1 MRKVAL
7 RHGARQGRCLRS
19 ARTSSYGRAL
29 LHFCQDVQSLYPGVS
44 NMDILSEF
52 FERTHLQGRLFFS
65 GPVDGTLL
73 LDKPPGMA
81 FIHVISRGGID
92 MVQPGLPKISISEP
106 SVLFCPSSCR
116 YQLRSSSTEGT
127 ELICASFQFG
137 RNSLQPFPLGLKETL
152 VFPFRELNNLTPLLG
167 TLINEFQNPAPG
179 RTKALN
185 LLLEYLF
192 VLLVR
197 RSVMEG
203 KISSGLLY
211 ALQDGRLG
219 AVFNRIHQ
227 APEAL
232 WTVVKMAS
240 LANMSRSKFSAC
252 FTRIMDISPMGY
264 VTAWRMKLAQDLL
277 RDGVQIKVIAAT
289 VGYSSQASF
298 SRTFLNVVGWPPA
311 EWLKRDAS
319 GEDVPQITARVLRDP
334 PDDSTTENF

>member
-1 MRKVAL
+1 
-7 RHGARQGRCLRS
+7 
-19 ARTSSYGRAL
+19 
-29 LHFCQDVQSLYPGVS
+29 
-44 NMDILSEF
+44 MDILSEF

-65 GPVDGTLL
+65 GPMVGTLV

-81 FIHVISRGGID
+81 FIHVIRRGGIH
-92 MVQPGLPKISISEP
+92 MVQPGLPTISINEP

-116 YQLRSSSTEGT
+116 YQLRSSSVEGA

-152 VFPFRELNNLTPLLG
+152 VFAFRQLENLTPLLG
-167 TLINEFQNPAPG
+167 TLINEFQDKAPG

-197 RSVMEG
+197 RSVSEG

-219 AVFNRIHQ
+219 TVFKRIHQ
-227 APEAL
+227 EPEAP
-232 WTVVKMAS
+232 WTVEKMAS
-240 LANMSRSKFSAC
+240 LANMSRSKFAAC

-264 VTAWRMKLAQDLL
+264 VTAWRMKRAQDLL

-289 VGYSSQASF
+289 VGYSSQASL

-311 EWLKRDAS
+311 EWLKRDTC
-319 GEDVPQITARVLRDP
+319 GEAVADVAARLLPDL
-334 PDDSTTENF
+334 PDDSTTEHS

>member
-1 MRKVAL
+1 MDKKITLRRGTRKRGWL
-7 RHGARQGRCLRS
+7 PS
-19 ARTSSYGRAL
+19 ATTSSYGRAL

-52 FERTHLQGRLFFS
+52 FERTNLQGLLFFS
-65 GPVDGTLL
+65 GPVDGTLM

-92 MVQPGLPKISISEP
+92 MVQPGLAKISINEP

-116 YQLRSSSTEGT
+116 YQLRSNSVDGA

-152 VFPFRELNNLTPLLG
+152 VFPFRELENLAPLIG
-167 TLINEFQNPAPG
+167 SLIGEFQDRAPG

-185 LLLEYLF
+185 LLLEYIF

-197 RSVMEG
+197 RSVLNG
-203 KISSGLLY
+203 NISSGLLY
-211 ALQDGRLG
+211 ALQDGPLG
-219 AVFNRIHQ
+219 AVFNQIHLE
-227 APEAL
+227 PEAL
-232 WTVVKMAS
+232 WTVEKLAR

-298 SRTFLNVVGWPPA
+298 SRTFLNVVGLPPA
-311 EWLKRDAS
+311 EWLKHDAC
-319 GEDVPQITARVLRDP
+319 DQDQPPITARVIR
-334 PDDSTTENF
+334 TTANL

>member
-1 MRKVAL
+1 
-7 RHGARQGRCLRS
+7 
-19 ARTSSYGRAL
+19 
-29 LHFCQDVQSLYPGVS
+29 
-44 NMDILSEF
+44 MDILSEF

-65 GPVDGTLL
+65 GRVEGTLV

-92 MVQPGLPKISISEP
+92 LVQPGLPKISIAEP

-116 YQLRSSSTEGT
+116 YQLRSSASQGA

-137 RNSLQPFPLGLKETL
+137 RNSLQPFPLGLTETL
-152 VFPFRELNNLTPLLG
+152 VFPISRLENMAPVIG
-167 TLINEFQNPAPG
+167 SLIGEFQDQAPG

-185 LLLEYLF
+185 LLLEYIF

-197 RSVMEG
+197 RSVIEG
-203 KISSGLLY
+203 KISSGLFY

-219 AVFNRIHQ
+219 AVFNRIHLE
-227 APEAL
+227 PEAL
-232 WTVVKMAS
+232 WTVEKLAA

-252 FTRIMDISPMGY
+252 FTRIMGVSPMGY
-264 VTAWRMKLAQDLL
+264 VTAWRMKVAQDLL
-277 RDGVQIKVIAAT
+277 RDGVQIKVIAAS

-298 SRTFLNVVGWPPA
+298 SRTFLNVVGSPPA

-319 GEDVPQITARVLRDP
+319 GDTPPVTAYVRRTGS
-334 PDDSTTENF
+334 DDSPIEMT

>member
-1 MRKVAL
+1 M
-7 RHGARQGRCLRS
+7 
-19 ARTSSYGRAL
+19 
-29 LHFCQDVQSLYPGVS
+29 
-44 NMDILSEF
+44 
-52 FERTHLQGRLFFS
+52 
-65 GPVDGTLL
+65 
-73 LDKPPGMA
+73 
-81 FIHVISRGGID
+81 D

-116 YQLRSSSTEGT
+116 YQLRSSSPDGA

-152 VFPFRELNNLTPLLG
+152 VFPFSALENLAPMIDS
-167 TLINEFQNPAPG
+167 LIGEFNDQAPG
-179 RTKALN
+179 RTKALS

-197 RSVMEG
+197 RSVVEG

-219 AVFNRIHQ
+219 AVFNHIHQ
-227 APEAL
+227 QPEAL
-232 WTVVKMAS
+232 WTVEKLAS

-264 VTAWRMKLAQDLL
+264 VTAWRMKRAQDLL
-277 RDGVQIKVIAAT
+277 REGVQIKVIAST

-298 SRTFLNVVGWPPA
+298 SRTFLNVVGVPPA
-311 EWLKRDAS
+311 EWLKRDTCGA
-319 GEDVPQITARVLRDP
+319 DQPPITARVIRA
-334 PDDSTTENF
+334 TENLQP

>member
-1 MRKVAL
+1 
-7 RHGARQGRCLRS
+7 
-19 ARTSSYGRAL
+19 
-29 LHFCQDVQSLYPGVS
+29 
-44 NMDILSEF
+44 MDILSEF

-65 GPVDGTLL
+65 GPVDGTLA

-81 FIHVISRGGID
+81 FIHVISRGGMD

-116 YQLRSSSTEGT
+116 YQLRSSTSDGA

-152 VFPFRELNNLTPLLG
+152 VFPFRELENLAPLIG
-167 TLINEFQNPAPG
+167 SLIGEFQDQAPG

-185 LLLEYLF
+185 LLLEYIF

-197 RSVMEG
+197 RSVVEG

-219 AVFNRIHQ
+219 AVFNHIHQ
-227 APEAL
+227 EPEAL
-232 WTVVKMAS
+232 WTVEKLAQ

-277 RDGVQIKVIAAT
+277 REGVQIKVIAAT

-298 SRTFLNVVGWPPA
+298 SRTFLNVVGLPPA

-319 GEDVPQITARVLRDP
+319 DQDQPPITARVIRAA
-334 PDDSTTENF
+334 ENH

>member
-1 MRKVAL
+1 
-7 RHGARQGRCLRS
+7 
-19 ARTSSYGRAL
+19 
-29 LHFCQDVQSLYPGVS
+29 
-44 NMDILSEF
+44 MDILSEF
-52 FERTHLQGRLFFS
+52 FERTHLQGRLFFA
-65 GPVDGTLL
+65 GPVDGTLV

-81 FIHVISRGGID
+81 FIHVIGRGGID
-92 MVQPGLPKISISEP
+92 MVQPGLPKISINEP

-116 YQLRSSSTEGT
+116 YQLRSSSAGGA

-137 RNSLQPFPLGLKETL
+137 RNALQPFPLGLKETL
-152 VFPFRELNNLTPLLG
+152 VFPFRQLDNLTPLLS
-167 TLINEFQNPAPG
+167 TLINEFQNQAPG

-192 VLLVR
+192 VRLVR

-211 ALQDGRLG
+211 ALQDGRL
-219 AVFNRIHQ
+219 ATVFSRIHQ
-227 APEAL
+227 EPEAL
-232 WTVVKMAS
+232 WTVEKLAQ

-252 FTRIMDISPMGY
+252 FTRIMQISPMGY

-277 RDGVQIKVIAAT
+277 RDGVQIKVIADS

-298 SRTFLNVVGWPPA
+298 SRTFLNVVGLPPA

-319 GEDVPQITARVLRDP
+319 GEDVPQVTARVQRDL
-334 PDDSTTENF
+334 PDDSTNQ

>member
-1 MRKVAL
+1 ML
-7 RHGARQGRCLRS
+7 RHGARVGRCLPS
-19 ARTSSYGRAL
+19 ARTSSYCRARL
-29 LHFCQDVQSLYPGVS
+29 RFCQDVQRLYPVVS
-44 NMDILSEF
+44 IMDILSEF
-52 FERTHLQGRLFFS
+52 FERTHLHGRLFFS
-65 GPVDGTLL
+65 GRVDGMLV

-81 FIHVISRGGID
+81 FIHVISEGGID

-116 YQLRSSSTEGT
+116 YQLRSSTAHGA

-152 VFPFRELNNLTPLLG
+152 VFPIRELENIAPMIG
-167 TLINEFQNPAPG
+167 SLISEFQDHAPG

-197 RSVMEG
+197 RSVKEQ

-227 APEAL
+227 EPEAL
-232 WTVVKMAS
+232 WTVEKLAA

-252 FTRIMDISPMGY
+252 FTRIMGVSPMGY
-264 VTAWRMKLAQDLL
+264 VTAWRMKVAQDLL
-277 RDGVQIKVIAAT
+277 RDGVQIKVIADS

-298 SRTFLNVVGWPPA
+298 SRTFLNVVGSPPA
-311 EWLKRDAS
+311 EWLKREAS
-319 GEDVPQITARVLRDP
+319 GEIPLVTAHVHKIES
-334 PDDSTTENF
+334 DD

>member
-1 MRKVAL
+1 
-7 RHGARQGRCLRS
+7 
-19 ARTSSYGRAL
+19 
-29 LHFCQDVQSLYPGVS
+29 
-44 NMDILSEF
+44 MDILSEF

-65 GPVDGTLL
+65 GPVDGTLV

-92 MVQPGLPKISISEP
+92 MVQPGLPKISINEP

-116 YQLRSSSTEGT
+116 YQLRSSTADGA

-152 VFPFRELNNLTPLLG
+152 VFPFQELENLAPLIG
-167 TLINEFQNPAPG
+167 SLIGEFQDQAPG

-185 LLLEYLF
+185 LLLEYIF

-197 RSVMEG
+197 RSVVEG

-219 AVFNRIHQ
+219 AVFNHIHQ
-227 APEAL
+227 EPEAL
-232 WTVVKMAS
+232 WTVEKLAR

-277 RDGVQIKVIAAT
+277 REGVQIKVIAAT

-298 SRTFLNVVGWPPA
+298 SRTFLNVVGLPPA

-319 GEDVPQITARVLRDP
+319 DQDRPPVTARVIRAA
-334 PDDSTTENF
+334 ENL

>member
-1 MRKVAL
+1 
-7 RHGARQGRCLRS
+7 
-19 ARTSSYGRAL
+19 
-29 LHFCQDVQSLYPGVS
+29 
-44 NMDILSEF
+44 MDILSEF
-52 FERTHLQGRLFFS
+52 FERTHLQGRLFFT
-65 GPVDGTLL
+65 GTVDGTLV

-81 FIHVISRGGID
+81 FIHVISRGGVD
-92 MVQPGLPKISISEP
+92 MVQPGLPKISINEP

-116 YQLRSSSTEGT
+116 YQLRSSTADGA

-137 RNSLQPFPLGLKETL
+137 RNALQPFPLGLKETL
-152 VFPFRELNNLTPLLG
+152 VFAFRELENLAPLIG
-167 TLINEFQNPAPG
+167 SLIGEFQDQAPG

-185 LLLEYLF
+185 LLLEYIF

-197 RSVMEG
+197 RSVVEG

-227 APEAL
+227 EPEAL
-232 WTVVKMAS
+232 WTVEKLAQ

-277 RDGVQIKVIAAT
+277 REGVQIKVIAAT

-298 SRTFLNVVGWPPA
+298 SRTFLNVVGLPPA
-311 EWLKRDAS
+311 EWLKRDA
-319 GEDVPQITARVLRDP
+319 GDQDQPPITARVIRAA
-334 PDDSTTENF
+334 ENL